1 MDDYLVLT
9 VSGLDQS
16 GTTAGVTRI
25 LSNYPLVITQLQQI
39 VLQGELV
46 LGLTLKKTS
55 TVDNEQV
62 QKDVESFVK
71 PRGMTVRI
79 TATNEVQSTPDLQL
93 LVTVLGNP
101 LTPIAVAAITG
112 TIASHNANIDR
123 IRQVAEYPVT
133 AIEFEISGASQE
145 NLRSAL
151 ADVARAN
158 SIDIAVQR
166 ASLDRRG
173 VHLVVLDVDS
183 TLIKQEVIDILA
195 RFAGVEK
202 QVSEITHRA
211 MNGELDFS
219 ESLNQRVTLL
229 AGLPASVLN
238 QVRSEIEFT
247 PGAATL
253 CRTLHRL
260 GFHVA
265 LVSGGFSEIVT
276 PLAAELGV
284 VNIRANQLEVV
295 DGLLTGRL
303 IGEIVDRSGKAS
315 ALKEFAK
322 ELGVPMSRTIAV
334 GDGANDLDMLN
345 AAALGIAFNAKP
357 FVRDR
362 ADSALTSPYL
372 DAILYLMGI
381 NRAEI
386 EQADSKDSAR

>member
-46 LGLTLKKTS
+46 LGLTLKRTS

-62 QKDVESFVK
+62 QRDVESFVN

-79 TATNEVQSTPDLQL
+79 TTTNEGQSTPGFQL

-101 LTPIAVAAITG
+101 LTPTAVAAITG

-315 ALKEFAK
+315 ALKEFAM

>member
-46 LGLTLKKTS
+46 LGLTLKRTS

-62 QKDVESFVK
+62 QRDVESFVN

-79 TATNEVQSTPDLQL
+79 TTTNEGQSTPGFQL

-101 LTPIAVAAITG
+101 LTPTAVAAITG

-357 FVRDR
+357 YVRDR

>member
-101 LTPIAVAAITG
+101 LTPNAVAAITG
-112 TIASHNANIDR
+112 TIASHSANIDR

-133 AIEFEISGASQE
+133 AIEFEVSGAGQE
-145 NLRSAL
+145 ILSSAL
-151 ADVARAN
+151 ADVARTN

-183 TLIKQEVIDILA
+183 
-195 RFAGVEK
+195 
-202 QVSEITHRA
+202 
-211 MNGELDFS
+211 
-219 ESLNQRVTLL
+219 
-229 AGLPASVLN
+229 
-238 QVRSEIEFT
+238 
-247 PGAATL
+247 L

-265 LVSGGFSEIVT
+265 LVSGGFTEIVA
-276 PLAAELGV
+276 PLATELGV
-284 VNIRANQLEVV
+284 VNVRANELEVV
-295 DGLLTGRL
+295 DGRLTGRL

-315 ALKEFAK
+315 ALKDFAR

-372 DAILYLMGI
+372 DTILYLMGI

-386 EQADSKDSAR
+386 EQADRKDPVW

>member
-46 LGLTLKKTS
+46 LGLTLKRTS

-62 QKDVESFVK
+62 QRDVESFVN

-79 TATNEVQSTPDLQL
+79 TTTNEGQSTPGFQL

-101 LTPIAVAAITG
+101 LTPTAVAAITG

-295 DGLLTGRL
+295 NGLLTGRL

-357 FVRDR
+357 YVRDR

>member
-1 MDDYLVLT
+1 MEEFLVLT

-16 GTTAGVTRI
+16 GTTAGVTKI

-39 VLQGELV
+39 VLKGELV
-46 LGLTLKKTS
+46 LGLTLKKQSGTD
-55 TVDNEQV
+55 VAQI
-62 QKDVESFVK
+62 QRDVESFVN
-71 PRGMTVRI
+71 PLGMTVRI
-79 TATNEVQSTPDLQL
+79 TTTHEGNSAAVLQL

-101 LTPIAVAAITG
+101 LTPSAVAAITG
-112 TIASHNANIDR
+112 VIASHGANIDR

-133 AIEFEISGASQE
+133 AIEFEVSGADQV
-145 NLRSAL
+145 NLQSAL
-151 ADVARAN
+151 ADVARTN
-158 SIDIAVQR
+158 SIDIAVQH

-183 TLIKQEVIDILA
+183 TLIQQEVIDILA
-195 RFAGVEK
+195 RFAGVEE
-202 QVSEITHRA
+202 QVSQITHRA
-211 MNGELDFS
+211 MNGELDFT
-219 ESLNQRVTLL
+219 ESLKQRVSLL
-229 AGLPASVLN
+229 AGLPASALADA
-238 QVRSEIEFT
+238 RSEIQFT

-265 LVSGGFSEIVT
+265 LVSGGFTEVVT

-284 VNIRANQLEVV
+284 VNVRANQLEVV
-295 DGLLTGRL
+295 NELLTGNL
-303 IGEIVDRSGKAS
+303 SGEIVDRSAKAKALRDF
-315 ALKEFAK
+315 ALK
-322 ELGVPMSRTIAV
+322 LGVPMSRTIAV

-372 DAILYLMGI
+372 DTILYVMGI

>member
-1 MDDYLVLT
+1 LT

-46 LGLTLKKTS
+46 LGLTLKRTS

-62 QKDVESFVK
+62 QRDVESFVN

-79 TATNEVQSTPDLQL
+79 TTTNEGQSTPGFQL

-101 LTPIAVAAITG
+101 LTPTAVAAITG

-265 LVSGGFSEIVT
+265 LVSGGFTEIVA
-276 PLAAELGV
+276 PLATELGV
-284 VNIRANQLEVV
+284 INVRANELEVV
-295 DGLLTGRL
+295 DGRLTGRL

-315 ALKEFAK
+315 ALKDFAR

-372 DAILYLMGI
+372 DTILYLMGI

-386 EQADSKDSAR
+386 EQADSRDATR

>member
-112 TIASHNANIDR
+112 TIASHSANIDR

-133 AIEFEISGASQE
+133 AIEFEVSGAGQE
-145 NLRSAL
+145 ILSSAL
-151 ADVARAN
+151 ADVARSN

-219 ESLNQRVTLL
+219 ESLNQRVSLL
-229 AGLPASVLN
+229 AGLPASVLT

-265 LVSGGFSEIVT
+265 LVSGGFTEIVT
-276 PLAAELGV
+276 PLATELGV
-284 VNIRANQLEVV
+284 INVRANELEVV
-295 DGLLTGRL
+295 DGRLTGRL

-315 ALKEFAK
+315 ALKDFAR

-372 DAILYLMGI
+372 DTILYLMGI

-386 EQADSKDSAR
+386 EQADRKDPVW

>member
-55 TVDNEQV
+55 TVNNEQV
-62 QKDVESFVK
+62 QRDVESFVN

-79 TATNEVQSTPDLQL
+79 TTTNEGRSTPGFQL

-101 LTPIAVAAITG
+101 LTPTAVAAITG
-112 TIASHNANIDR
+112 TIAGHNANIDR

-133 AIEFEISGASQE
+133 AIEFEVSGAGQE
-145 NLRSAL
+145 ILGSAL
-151 ADVARAN
+151 ADVARTN

>member
-46 LGLTLKKTS
+46 LGLTLKRTS

-62 QKDVESFVK
+62 QRDVESFVNS
-71 PRGMTVRI
+71 RGMTVRI
-79 TATNEVQSTPDLQL
+79 TTTNEGRSTPGFQL

-101 LTPIAVAAITG
+101 LTPTAVAAITG

>member
-1 MDDYLVLT
+1 MDEFLVLT

-46 LGLTLKKTS
+46 LGLTLKRTS

-62 QKDVESFVK
+62 QRDVESFVN

-79 TATNEVQSTPDLQL
+79 TTTNEGQSTPGFQL

-101 LTPIAVAAITG
+101 LTPTAVAAITG

>member
-1 MDDYLVLT
+1 MDEFLVLT

-46 LGLTLKKTS
+46 LGLTLKKQAHI
-55 TVDNEQV
+55 DNEQI
-62 QKDVESFVK
+62 QKDVESFVQ

-79 TATNEVQSTPDLQL
+79 ATSKQGQATTELQL

-101 LTPIAVAAITG
+101 LTPAAVAAITG
-112 TIASHNANIDR
+112 VIASHGANIDR
-123 IRQVAEYPVT
+123 IRQIAEYPVT

-202 QVSEITHRA
+202 QVSDITHRA
-211 MNGELDFS
+211 MNGELDFA
-219 ESLNQRVTLL
+219 ESLEQRVSLL
-229 AGLPASVLN
+229 AGLPVSALAEA
-238 QVRSEIEFT
+238 RSEIQFT

-284 VNIRANQLEVV
+284 VNVRANHLDVV
-295 DGLLTGRL
+295 DGLLTGKL
-303 IGEIVDRSGKAS
+303 NGEIVDRSRKAQ
-315 ALKEFAK
+315 ALQDFA
-322 ELGVPMSRTIAV
+322 EQFGVPMSRTIAV

-372 DAILYLMGI
+372 DTILYLMGI

-386 EQADSKDSAR
+386 EQADSQDATR

>member
-1 MDDYLVLT
+1 
-9 VSGLDQS
+9 
-16 GTTAGVTRI
+16 
-25 LSNYPLVITQLQQI
+25 
-39 VLQGELV
+39 
-46 LGLTLKKTS
+46 
-55 TVDNEQV
+55 
-62 QKDVESFVK
+62 
-71 PRGMTVRI
+71 MTVRI
-79 TATNEVQSTPDLQL
+79 TTTNEGQSTPGFQL

-101 LTPIAVAAITG
+101 LTPTAVAAITG

-303 IGEIVDRSGKAS
+303 IGEIVDRAGKAS

>member
-46 LGLTLKKTS
+46 LGLTLKRTS

-62 QKDVESFVK
+62 QKDVESFVN

-79 TATNEVQSTPDLQL
+79 TTTNEGQSTPGFQL

-101 LTPIAVAAITG
+101 LTPTAVAAITG

-219 ESLNQRVTLL
+219 ESLNLRVSLL
-229 AGLPASVLN
+229 AGLPASVLK

-284 VNIRANQLEVV
+284 VNVRANHLEVV

-315 ALKEFAK
+315 ALKGFAK

>member
-46 LGLTLKKTS
+46 LGLTLKRTS

-62 QKDVESFVK
+62 QRDVESFVN

-79 TATNEVQSTPDLQL
+79 TTTNEGQSTPGFQL

-101 LTPIAVAAITG
+101 LTPTAVAAITG

>member
-1 MDDYLVLT
+1 MDEFLVLT
-9 VSGLDQS
+9 VSGQDQS

-25 LSNYPLVITQLQQI
+25 LSNYPLVIVQLQQI
-39 VLQGELV
+39 VLHGELV
-46 LGLTLKKTS
+46 LGLTLKKQS
-55 TVDNEQV
+55 HVANVQI
-62 QKDVESFVK
+62 QKDVESFVN

-79 TATNEVQSTPDLQL
+79 TTSNEDQTSTELQL

-101 LTPIAVAAITG
+101 LTPAAVAAITG
-112 TIASHNANIDR
+112 VVASHGANIDR

-151 ADVARAN
+151 ANVARAN
-158 SIDIAVQR
+158 SIDIAVQQ

-173 VHLVVLDVDS
+173 VQLVVLDVDS
-183 TLIKQEVIDILA
+183 TLIQQEVIDVLA
-195 RFAGVEK
+195 RFAGVEE
-202 QVSEITHRA
+202 QVSVITSKA
-211 MNGELDFS
+211 MNGELDFL
-219 ESLNQRVTLL
+219 ESLTQRVSLL
-229 AGLPASVLN
+229 AGLPESVLT
-238 QVRSEIEFT
+238 QVRTEIQFT

-265 LVSGGFSEIVT
+265 LVSGGFFEVVA

-284 VNIRANQLEVV
+284 VNVRANRLEVV
-295 DGLLTGRL
+295 DGLLTGAL
-303 IGEIVDRSGKAS
+303 IGDIVDRKGKAL
-315 ALKEFAK
+315 ALKDFAIQ
-322 ELGVPMSRTIAV
+322 LGVPMSRTIAI

-357 FVRDR
+357 FVRDQ

-372 DAILYLMGI
+372 DTILYVMGI
-381 NRAEI
+381 SRAEI
-386 EQADSKDSAR
+386 EQADSKDPV

>member
-46 LGLTLKKTS
+46 LGLTLKRTS

-62 QKDVESFVK
+62 QRDVESFVN

-79 TATNEVQSTPDLQL
+79 TTTNEGQSTPGFQL

-101 LTPIAVAAITG
+101 LTPTAVAAITG

-219 ESLNQRVTLL
+219 ESLNQRVSLL
-229 AGLPASVLN
+229 AGLPASVLT

-265 LVSGGFSEIVT
+265 LVSGGFTEIVA
-276 PLAAELGV
+276 PLATELGV
-284 VNIRANQLEVV
+284 INVRANELEVV
-295 DGLLTGRL
+295 DGRLTGRL

-386 EQADSKDSAR
+386 EQADRKDPVW